1 MLLPAPYGAGLTSPM
16 DHTEV
21 SARAVAKVVL
31 VAAGVI
37 AALYFS
43 YLIRTVIGLV
53 LIAGFFAIAIAPAV
67 NFLDRRKVPRW
78 VAILLVYLGIAG
90 GIFGIGLLIV
100 PPLVTGVENLSTNLD
115 DYAEDLRNNPT
126 FRDYD
131 EQYHITDKLKEQANQ
146 LPSKLADAAGTL
158 RDVTVGVFSR
168 LVQLFSI
175 LVITFFLVKDGN
187 RLLEFFYRQLPDV
200 RARRF
205 RKIAG
210 DISDAISGYVFGNFV
225 ISVLAGIVTYV
236 TLTILGVPF
245 ALPLAILFGFFDL
258 IPLVGATLGG
268 ILVGIVVA
276 FAADFPI
283 GLIVWA
289 AVLILYQQV
298 ENNLIQPYVY
308 GKAVQLHPLI
318 VIVAILIG
326 AALLGVLGALLAIPA
341 AAAIQAVVRD
351 YWRFKHPEQAP
362 PSDSGES
369 GEEPAEAEDGWGFLA
384 RLVARDRRDRL
395 QLGELRVEGVIH
407 RPLRHRW
414 VRASPLVATH
424 RRRERPV
431 APGCREWGGR
441 LGGSRLDGEFLR
453 GWCCVGHFRSCGLAG
468 FD

>member
-1 MLLPAPYGAGLTSPM
+1 MVARPVAGLGCAAM
-16 DHTEV
+16 DHTQI

-31 VAAGVI
+31 VAAAVL

-43 YLIRTVIGLV
+43 YLIRTVIGMV
-53 LIAGFFAIAIAPAV
+53 LIAAFFAVAIAPAV
-67 NFLDRRKVPRW
+67 NWLDNRKVPRW
-78 VAILLVYLGIAG
+78 AAILLVYLTIAG

-100 PPLVTGVENLSTNLD
+100 PPLVTGVETLAD
-115 DYAEDLRNNPT
+115 DIPGYLEDLRSNQT

-131 EQYHITDKLKEQANQ
+131 EHYHITDKLQEQADQ
-146 LPSKLADAAGTL
+146 LPTKLGDAAGTL
-158 RDVTVGVFSR
+158 QDVTVGVFSR

-187 RLLEFFYRQLPDV
+187 RLLEFFYRQLPEV
-200 RARRF
+200 RSRRF

-225 ISVLAGIVTYV
+225 ISVLAGLVTYV
-236 TLTILGVPF
+236 TLKILGVPF

-268 ILVGIVVA
+268 IIVGIVVA

-351 YWRFKHPEQAP
+351 YWRLKHPEQP
-362 PSDSGES
+362 PPPDSGES
-369 GEEPAEAEDGWGFLA
+369 PPAGAPAEAG
-384 RLVARDRRDRL
+384 
-395 QLGELRVEGVIH
+395 
-407 RPLRHRW
+407 
-414 VRASPLVATH
+414 
-424 RRRERPV
+424 
-431 APGCREWGGR
+431 
-441 LGGSRLDGEFLR
+441 
-453 GWCCVGHFRSCGLAG
+453 
-468 FD
+468 

>member
-1 MLLPAPYGAGLTSPM
+1 MRLPTPYGVGLAHLM
-16 DHTEV
+16 DATQV

-31 VAAGVI
+31 VAIGVV

-53 LIAGFFAIAIAPAV
+53 LIAAFFAVAVAPAV
-67 NFLDRRKVPRW
+67 NWLDTRKVPRW
-78 VAILLVYLGIAG
+78 AAILLVYLGIAG
-90 GIFGIGLLIV
+90 GIFGIGLVIV
-100 PPLVTGVENLSTNLD
+100 PPLVTGVETLSSNLD
-115 DYAEDLRNNPT
+115 NYAEDLRNNPT

-131 EQYHITDKLKEQANQ
+131 EHYHITEKLKEQANQ

-175 LVITFFLVKDGN
+175 LVIAFFFLKDGS
-187 RLLEFFYRQLPDV
+187 RMLEFFYKQLPET

-205 RKIAG
+205 RKIAS

-225 ISVLAGIVTYV
+225 ISVLAGLVTYV
-236 TLTILGVPF
+236 TLRIIGVPF

-283 GLIVWA
+283 GVIVWV
-289 AVLILYQQV
+289 AVLIVYQQI
-298 ENNLIQPYVY
+298 ENNLIQPFVY

-326 AALLGVLGALLAIPA
+326 AALLGVLGALLAIPTA
-341 AAAIQAVVRD
+341 AAVQAVVRD
-351 YWRFKHPEQAP
+351 YWRFRHPEQYPPPDAP
-362 PSDSGES
+362 DS
-369 GEEPAEAEDGWGFLA
+369 PAEAPAE
-384 RLVARDRRDRL
+384 
-395 QLGELRVEGVIH
+395 
-407 RPLRHRW
+407 
-414 VRASPLVATH
+414 
-424 RRRERPV
+424 
-431 APGCREWGGR
+431 
-441 LGGSRLDGEFLR
+441 
-453 GWCCVGHFRSCGLAG
+453 AG
-468 FD
+468 

>member
-1 MLLPAPYGAGLTSPM
+1 M

-31 VAAGVI
+31 VAAGVV

-67 NFLDRRKVPRW
+67 NYLDGRKVPRW
-78 VAILLVYLGIAG
+78 AAILLVYLGIAG

-100 PPLVTGVENLSTNLD
+100 PPLVTGVESLSSDLPGYVD
-115 DYAEDLRNNPT
+115 DLRNNQT

-131 EQYHITDKLKEQANQ
+131 NRYHITEKLKEQADQ
-146 LPSKLADAAGTL
+146 LPSKLGDAAGTL

-168 LVQLFSI
+168 FVQLFSI
-175 LVITFFLVKDGN
+175 LVITFFLVKDGS
-187 RLLEFFYRQLPDV
+187 RLLEFFYRQMPRG
-200 RARRF
+200 RALRF
-205 RKIAG
+205 RRVAG

-225 ISVLAGIVTYV
+225 ISILAGLVTYV
-236 TLTILGVPF
+236 TLRIIGVPF

-283 GLIVWA
+283 WLIVWA

-298 ENNLIQPYVY
+298 ENNLVQPFVY

-326 AALLGVLGALLAIPA
+326 AALLGVLGALMAIPA

-351 YWRFKHPEQAP
+351 YWRFKHPEQGSPEARTGEP
-362 PSDSGES
+362 PPGAT
-369 GEEPAEAEDGWGFLA
+369 AEAG
-384 RLVARDRRDRL
+384 
-395 QLGELRVEGVIH
+395 
-407 RPLRHRW
+407 
-414 VRASPLVATH
+414 
-424 RRRERPV
+424 
-431 APGCREWGGR
+431 
-441 LGGSRLDGEFLR
+441 
-453 GWCCVGHFRSCGLAG
+453 
-468 FD
+468 

>member
-1 MLLPAPYGAGLTSPM
+1 M
-16 DHTEV
+16 DTTQV

-37 AALYFS
+37 AVLYFS

-53 LIAGFFAIAIAPAV
+53 LIAAFFAIAIAPAV
-67 NFLDRRKVPRW
+67 NWLEHRKVPRW
-78 VAILLVYLGIAG
+78 VAILLVYLSIAG

-100 PPLVTGVENLSTNLD
+100 PPLVSGVQTLANDLPG
-115 DYAEDLRNNPT
+115 YVHDLRSNPT

-131 EQYHITDKLKEQANQ
+131 KHYHITQKLKEQAQQ
-146 LPSKLADAAGTL
+146 LPSKLGDAAGTL

-168 LVQLFSI
+168 FVQLFSI

-187 RLLEFFYRQLPDV
+187 RLLEFFYKQVPAV
-200 RARRF
+200 RAQRF

-225 ISVLAGIVTYV
+225 ISILAGLVTYI
-236 TLTILGVPF
+236 TLRIIGVPF

-276 FAADFPI
+276 FVSFPI
-283 GLIVWA
+283 GLIVWV

-298 ENNLIQPYVY
+298 ENNLVQPFVY

-326 AALLGVLGALLAIPA
+326 AALLGILGALLAIPTA
-341 AAAIQAVVRD
+341 AAVQAVVRD
-351 YWRFKHPEQAP
+351 YWRFRHPEQMP
-362 PSDSGES
+362 PPDDAGAEA
-369 GEEPAEAEDGWGFLA
+369 PAEAG
-384 RLVARDRRDRL
+384 
-395 QLGELRVEGVIH
+395 
-407 RPLRHRW
+407 
-414 VRASPLVATH
+414 
-424 RRRERPV
+424 
-431 APGCREWGGR
+431 
-441 LGGSRLDGEFLR
+441 
-453 GWCCVGHFRSCGLAG
+453 
-468 FD
+468 